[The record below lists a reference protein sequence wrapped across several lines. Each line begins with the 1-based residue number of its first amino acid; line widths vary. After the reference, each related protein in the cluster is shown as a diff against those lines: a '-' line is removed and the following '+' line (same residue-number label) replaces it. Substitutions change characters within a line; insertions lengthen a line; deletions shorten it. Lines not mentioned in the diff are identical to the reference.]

1 MIAVDTNILVRLL
14 TRDDE
19 AQFKVSRKLFSTA
32 EIFIPD
38 TVVLETEWVLRCAY
52 ELQPVEVCDAF
63 RRVFGLRN
71 IHLANGRYMAQAI
84 VWHEQG
90 LDFADAL
97 HLAASQGSEALK
109 TFDSAFIR
117 QAKTIPGCSVERP

>member
-1 MIAVDTNILVRLL
+1 VISVDTNVLVRLL

-19 AQFKVSRKLFSTA
+19 AQFKASRKLFA
-32 EIFIPD
+32 AVEIFIPD
-38 TVVLETEWVLRCAY
+38 TVILETEWVLRCAY
-52 ELQPVEVCDAF
+52 ELQPAAVCDAF

-71 IHLANGRYMAQAI
+71 VHLANGRSLAQAI

-97 HLAASQGSEALK
+97 HLAASQGSESLK
-109 TFDSAFIR
+109 TFDGTFIR
-117 QAKTIPGCSVERP
+117 RARKIPGCSVERP